1 LSAAFAVAAAAAVA
15 AFQTAP
21 ASLTVHEWGTF
32 TSVAGPDGQSVNW
45 SPLSGPQDLPCF
57 VDRHR
62 IQVKGRDIFG
72 LLKFLPNASPSVTA
86 APRLTPIVPPPVM
99 RARIRMETPVL
110 YFYSPDDVDVR
121 VKVSF
126 DQGVM
131 SEWYPRATTSAL
143 ELTRPLATTVG
154 TIEWPSVRVRPG
166 VDPAYPSD
174 GASSHYY
181 AAREVDAA
189 PLQVGAEYEK
199 FLFYRGVGDFQPPIA
214 ATIDATGDVTL
225 SGTAATTRLVLFA
238 NQRGRVG
245 YRVANGSGSPL
256 TLSQPALTGNLN
268 ALRAQLEEMLT
279 DDGLYP
285 REARAMVET
294 WRDSWFEEG
303 LRIFYLISKAA
314 VDRRLPLSVSPV
326 PTDVARVF
334 VGRLELI
341 TPDMKDDVERAILQ
355 NDLDALNAYGRF
367 LDAIVLQISD
377 RPSLAASA
385 TQVAKA
391 LRAVSMSHPPPR
403 VCR

>member
-15 AFQTAP
+15 AFETAP
-21 ASLTVHEWGTF
+21 VRLTVHEWGTF
-32 TSVAGPDGQSVNW
+32 TSVAGPDGRSVEW

-72 LLKFLPNASPSVTA
+72 LLKVLPNGSPSVA
-86 APRLTPIVPPPVM
+86 AARPLTPIVPPAVM

-110 YFYSPDDVDVR
+110 YFYSPADVDVR

-143 ELTRPLATTVG
+143 DLTRPLATTVG
-154 TIEWPSVRVRPG
+154 TIEWPAVHVRPG
-166 VDPAYPSD
+166 ASPAYPSD
-174 GASSHYY
+174 GADSHYY

-189 PLQVGAEYEK
+189 PLQVGAQFEK
-199 FLFYRGVGDFQPPIA
+199 FLFYRGVGDFQPPVA
-214 ATIDATGDVTL
+214 ATIDEEGDVTVT
-225 SGTAATTRLVLFA
+225 GTAATTRLVLFA
-238 NQRGRVG
+238 NLGGRVG
-245 YRVANGSGSPL
+245 YRVADGSDSPL
-256 TLSQPALTGNLN
+256 TLSRPLLTGNLN
-268 ALRAQLEEMLT
+268 DLRAHLEEMLT

-303 LRIFYLISKAA
+303 LRIFYLIPTAA

-326 PTDVARVF
+326 PMDVARVF

-341 TPDMKDDVERAILQ
+341 TPEMKDDVERAILQ

-367 LDAIVLQISD
+367 LDAIVLQIAD
-377 RPSLAASA
+377 RPSLAADP
-385 TQVAKA
+385 TRVTKA
-391 LRAVSMSHPPPR
+391 LRAVSISHLPPR
-403 VCR
+403 VCQ